1 MGKADLDRGF
11 LRNQETK
18 LCNKATYRTS
28 FESLALL
35 RFLPASYFVTFPAIS
50 LFQENWL
57 L

>member
-1 MGKADLDRGF
+1 MGKADLDGDF

-35 RFLPASYFVTFPAIS
+35 KFLPPI
-50 LFQENWL
+50 L
-57 L
+57 